1 MRLYRTRSIIVQTVQ
16 VTGFNW
22 PDLEAFCGPQNVR
35 RRPLRRGLGANT
47 EPDGTIGDTYSASHN
62 TWLPFRVGDWIE
74 SGPHGDL
81 TPVRA
86 EHRAARYQPLH
97 G

>member
-1 MRLYRTRSIIVQTVQ
+1 MKLARTRPTVVQLLQ

-22 PDLEAFCGPQNVR
+22 DELEAFCGPHNVR
-35 RRPLRRGLGANT
+35 RRVHVHNPGRNT
-47 EPDGTIGDTYSASHN
+47 EPDGVIGEVFATGYDA
-62 TWLPFRVGDWIE
+62 WLPFRVGDWIE
-74 SGPHGDL
+74 AGPHGDL

-86 EHRAARYQPLH
+86 EHCAARYQPLH